1 MRPIV
6 FIGIAGFS
14 WGCGGENA
22 NVQPVPK
29 AADSSVSIVAEG
41 KGSASRRIDPD
52 TLKKREESVEER
64 INARTDLTAAEKK
77 TMIEERRAAGT

>member
-1 MRPIV
+1 MRLFI
-6 FIGIAGFS
+6 FIGIGGFS
-14 WGCGGENA
+14 LGCGGGNA

-29 AADSSVSIVAEG
+29 GADSSATIVAEG
-41 KGSASRRIDPD
+41 KGSASRRIDPE

-64 INARTDLTAAEKK
+64 INARMDLTAAEKK

>member
-6 FIGIAGFS
+6 FLGIAGFFL
-14 WGCGGENA
+14 GCGGNNA

-29 AADSSVSIVAEG
+29 GADSNATIVAEG
-41 KGSASRRIDPD
+41 KGSASRQIDPE
-52 TLKKREESVEER
+52 TLKKREESVEDR

-77 TMIEERRAAGT
+77 TMIEERRTAGT

>member
-6 FIGIAGFS
+6 FIVIAGFS
-14 WGCGGENA
+14 MGCGGNDA

-29 AADSSVSIVAEG
+29 GADSSATIITDA
-41 KGSASRRIDPD
+41 KGSASRQIDPE